1 MPIITQWDND
11 EKTIVRHD
19 FQGRWTWEEF
29 FEAERRAN
37 ELVATVTHRV
47 DIISNM
53 REGAM
58 PHQGALANARSVI
71 HRLKANLG
79 VIVVVVN
86 PLLAATTKV
95 FKKVDKDFDRVVR
108 AANSVQDARQVIEQE
123 RAKAAY
129 TTAKLETSSQ

>member
-1 MPIITQWDND
+1 MAIITQWDND

-29 FEAERRAN
+29 FAADRRAS
-37 ELVATVTHRV
+37 ELVDSVTHRV

-53 REGAM
+53 REGIM
-58 PHQGALANARSVI
+58 PREAALANARSVI
-71 HRLKANLG
+71 HRLKSNIG

-86 PLLAATTKV
+86 PLLAVTTTV

-108 AANSVQDARQVIEQE
+108 AANSLQDARQLIRQE
-123 RAKAAY
+123 RAKAAS
-129 TTAKLETSSQ
+129 AVPVL